1 MITET
6 ETAFLAVVRAFLT
19 EEKAAL
25 EELAAL
31 TEKQWNHLFVMAA
44 QHSLLSAVYDV
55 VGKTPEFAGLPG
67 ELRGQ
72 VKTQAMQS
80 ILQQVSRTALF
91 LSDEKELEHLGVQP
105 LVMKGIVCR
114 NLYPKP
120 DLRPSGDEDLLIP
133 EKDFAAVDACF
144 MRKGFVRDK
153 ETAMPDGIK
162 DGDVPEEMGY
172 IHPKTGAFYEIH
184 TRLFSTESSAYGY
197 LNRAFSDVFAHP
209 SKVEVQGQSIFTL
222 EETHHLFYLL
232 CHSFKHFLHG
242 GVGIRQICDMVQM
255 IRIYGRKIDWEM
267 FWQLCDCFSMI
278 LLYQSAGYR
287 RAVSGLDLSAAVPQK
302 NIFTL
307 EETHHLFYLL
317 CHSFKHFLH
326 GGVGIRQIC
335 DMVQMIRIYGR
346 KIDWEMF
353 WQLCEEYHM
362 TCFCINLLD
371 IGERYL
377 GFSYEASGAVRAAKK
392 LRPDSEALLIDILDA
407 GSFGKS
413 SAGRIHSANITLY
426 AAETGA
432 EKHTA
437 GGNLEIV
444 GSGSFLYE
452 KQVSLCG
459 EVSVF
464 APGCLCAADSEM
476 AGAGRQRAEI
486 EY

>member
-6 ETAFLAVVRAFLT
+6 ETAFLAVICAFLT
-19 EEKAAL
+19 EEKASPA
-25 EELAAL
+25 EIQAL
-31 TEKQWNHLFVMAA
+31 TEKQWNHLFVLAA

-55 VGKTPEFAGLPG
+55 VGKTPEFAELSD
-67 ELRGQ
+67 ELRRQ

-80 ILQQVSRTALF
+80 VLQQVSRTARF
-91 LSDEKELEHLGVQP
+91 LSDEKELTQLGVQP

-133 EKDFAAVDACF
+133 EKDFAAVDAYF

-184 TRLFSTESSAYGY
+184 TRLFSTESSAYSY

-209 SKVEVQGQSIFTL
+209 SKVEVQGQS
-222 EETHHLFYLL
+222 
-232 CHSFKHFLHG
+232 
-242 GVGIRQICDMVQM
+242 
-255 IRIYGRKIDWEM
+255 
-267 FWQLCDCFSMI
+267 
-278 LLYQSAGYR
+278 
-287 RAVSGLDLSAAVPQK
+287 
-302 NIFTL
+302 IFTL

-392 LRPDSEALLIDILDA
+392 LHSDSEALLIDILDA

-426 AAETGA
+426 AAETGM

-437 GGNLEIV
+437 GGIWKSLVPEASYMKNKYPYAERYP
-444 GSGSFLYE
+444 FLLPAAYVQRILKWLGQGE
-452 KQVSLCG
+452 KEQKSSI
-459 EVSVF
+459 EV
-464 APGCLCAADSEM
+464 
-476 AGAGRQRAEI
+476 GAGRVELLKKYDMIRTADGKKRGDAHAGRIQREK
-486 EY
+486 

>member
-6 ETAFLAVVRAFLT
+6 ETAFLAVIRAFLT
-19 EEKAAL
+19 EEKASPA
-25 EELAAL
+25 EIQGL
-31 TEKQWNHLFVMAA
+31 TEKQWNHLFVLAA

-55 VGKTPEFAGLPG
+55 VGKTPEFAGLPD
-67 ELRGQ
+67 ELRRQ

-80 ILQQVSRTALF
+80 VLQQVSRTALF

-114 NLYPKP
+114 SLYPKP
-120 DLRPSGDEDLLIP
+120 DLRPSGDEDLLIS
-133 EKDFAAVDACF
+133 EKDFSAVDACF

-153 ETAMPDGIK
+153 EAAMPNGAK

-255 IRIYGRKIDWEM
+255 IR
-267 FWQLCDCFSMI
+267 
-278 LLYQSAGYR
+278 
-287 RAVSGLDLSAAVPQK
+287 V
-302 NIFTL
+302 
-307 EETHHLFYLL
+307 
-317 CHSFKHFLH
+317 
-326 GGVGIRQIC
+326 
-335 DMVQMIRIYGR
+335 YGR

-392 LRPDSEALLIDILDA
+392 LHPDSEALLIDILDA

-413 SAGRIHSANITLY
+413 SAGRIQTLP
-426 AAETGA
+426 
-432 EKHTA
+432 
-437 GGNLEIV
+437 
-444 GSGSFLYE
+444 
-452 KQVSLCG
+452 C
-459 EVSVF
+459 
-464 APGCLCAADSEM
+464 M
-476 AGAGRQRAEI
+476 RQRPGRKSTQPGESGNRWFRKLPI
-486 EY
+486 

>member
-1 MITET
+1 MM
-6 ETAFLAVVRAFLT
+6 RA
-19 EEKAAL
+19 EKMKGKKDDYRNRNRIPCGGSCVFDRRKSSL

-55 VGKTPEFAGLPG
+55 VGKTPEFAELPG

-91 LSDEKELEHLGVQP
+91 LSDEKELTQLGVQP

-133 EKDFAAVDACF
+133 EKDFAAVDAYF

-153 ETAMPDGIK
+153 EAAMPNGAK

-172 IHPKTGAFYEIH
+172 IHLKTGAFYEIH

-267 FWQLCDCFSMI
+267 FWQLC
-278 LLYQSAGYR
+278 
-287 RAVSGLDLSAAVPQK
+287 
-302 NIFTL
+302 
-307 EETHHLFYLL
+307 
-317 CHSFKHFLH
+317 
-326 GGVGIRQIC
+326 
-335 DMVQMIRIYGR
+335 
-346 KIDWEMF
+346 
-353 WQLCEEYHM
+353 EEYHM

-392 LRPDSEALLIDILDA
+392 LHPDSEALLIDILDA

-413 SAGRIHSANITLY
+413 SVGGSTVQTLPCMRQRT
-426 AAETGA
+426 ERKSTQR
-432 EKHTA
+432 
-437 GGNLEIV
+437 GNLEIA

-464 APGCLCAADSEM
+464 APGCIRGANPEM
-476 AGAGRQRAEI
+476 AGAGRKRTEI
-486 EY
+486 EH